1 MSLRI
6 GKDDIPA
13 PPVRPRSSTVCISGI
28 WSPSPSSLS
37 CSPSAALLLG
47 SEGAWLYTREEVFSL
62 DIPPPLPP
70 TTVDWVDGQL
80 VACSPP
86 SCFSLL
92 PPSLDW
98 QPLPPLPSGH
108 KAATSSLADSTLYI
122 LGGCSCAPASAP
134 PLAPPPRRGDRLFI
148 LLVPC
153 GGGASLAVWGTT
165 GGARRVVGSLCC
177 SLCQVTIR
185 SPTDIEG

>member
-1 MSLRI
+1 MSPRT
-6 GKDDIPA
+6 GKDDIQA
-13 PPVRPRSSTVCISGI
+13 PPVWPRSSTVCISGI

-47 SEGAWLYTREEVFSL
+47 SEGAWLYTQEGVL
-62 DIPPPLPP
+62 PLHIPPPLPP

-86 SCFSLL
+86 SCSSLL

-122 LGGCSCAPASAP
+122 LGGCSPASAP
-134 PLAPPPRRGDRLFI
+134 PIAPRRGDRFII

-153 GGGASLAVWGTT
+153 GGGACLAVWGTT

-185 SPTDIEG
+185 SHTDIEG